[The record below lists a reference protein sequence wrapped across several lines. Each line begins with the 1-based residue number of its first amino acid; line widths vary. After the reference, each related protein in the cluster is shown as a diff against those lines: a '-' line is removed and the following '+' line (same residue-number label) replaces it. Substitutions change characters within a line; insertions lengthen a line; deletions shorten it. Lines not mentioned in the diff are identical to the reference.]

1 MASIFIS
8 YRRIGAL
15 VHARALFERLRN
27 EFGPGEVFIDL
38 EGIEYGVDFVDI
50 LNKQLNGCQ
59 VMMAIIDP
67 HWATAADKQGRR
79 RIDREYDY
87 VRTEIVAALAR
98 GIRTVPVLID
108 GAEMPDPADLP
119 EPLRPLT
126 RRNALMLDFNQFD
139 AEIGRLISEIRKIL
153 ATSAPT
159 TSIQPVAEPSRAL
172 TSVNDPKGGQRRSLE
187 EQGSRLQRDTAK
199 RETVA
204 RPLAPLAG
212 SVALFVRELAPR
224 AWLQEHRL
232 LVRGGALIVGVVLL
246 AIAAIF
252 FRDYVEDQ
260 LLKFQSRPRIVV
272 RAQPLTPEQQRDIDD
287 KLYLAN
293 QSLEQAKTAQSAT
306 DVAYLLSEG
315 ANNVNDLLSDVL
327 TIDPANEQAL
337 QLKGTTA
344 HLYWS
349 NARALFAQH
358 KLADAMKLVSYGTKV
373 APESPELFKLKRD
386 ICDRD
391 ASACAAN

>member
-1 MASIFIS
+1 MAAIFIS
-8 YRRIGAL
+8 YRRVGAL

-27 EFGPGEVFIDL
+27 EFGPGQVFIDL
-38 EGIEYGVDFVDI
+38 EGMEYGVDFVDI
-50 LNKQLNGCQ
+50 LNEQLNGCQ
-59 VMMAIIDP
+59 VMMAMIDP
-67 HWATAADKQGRR
+67 QWATATDKQGLR
-79 RIDREYDY
+79 RIDREHDY
-87 VRTEIVAALAR
+87 VRTEIATALAR

-153 ATSAPT
+153 ATSAPA
-159 TSIQPVAEPSRAL
+159 TSIQPVAETSGAL
-172 TSVNDPKGGQRRSLE
+172 ISVNDPKEGQRRSLE

-204 RPLAPLAG
+204 RPLVPLAG

-224 AWLQEHRL
+224 TWLQEHRL
-232 LVRGGALIVGVVLL
+232 LVRSGALIVGVALL
-246 AIAAIF
+246 ATAAIF

-293 QSLEQAKTAQSAT
+293 QSLEQAKTAQSAA

-315 ANNVNDLLSDVL
+315 ANNVNDLLSNVL
-327 TIDPANEQAL
+327 TIDPTNEQA
-337 QLKGTTA
+337 QRLKDATA

-358 KLADAMKLVSYGTKV
+358 KLADAMKLVGYGTKV
-373 APESPELFKLKRD
+373 VPESRELFRLKRD
-386 ICDRD
+386 ICDSD